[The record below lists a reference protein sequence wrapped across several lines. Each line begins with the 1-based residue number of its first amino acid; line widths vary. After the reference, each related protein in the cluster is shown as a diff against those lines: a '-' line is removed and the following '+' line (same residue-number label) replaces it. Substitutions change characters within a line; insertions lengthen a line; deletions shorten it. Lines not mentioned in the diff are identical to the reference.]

1 MNGARRLA
9 LASLGASAAAL
20 AVGFVE
26 SGAAILVLPVG
37 ILAALGL
44 VGEGRGSAWTPTL
57 WFLTQTG
64 LCALIRPSPVWALSS
79 IAGALAY
86 WDLSAFDR
94 RLAKVGRLE
103 MPGLLLRRHLLFLAA
118 GLALGAGLGFAA
130 LLVRID
136 SSFAGALLLGLVALA
151 GLSQLLR
158 RAQADADRVDRLG
171 AGQAERNS

>member
-1 MNGARRLA
+1 
-9 LASLGASAAAL
+9 
-20 AVGFVE
+20 
-26 SGAAILVLPVG
+26 
-37 ILAALGL
+37 
-44 VGEGRGSAWTPTL
+44 
-57 WFLTQTG
+57 
-64 LCALIRPSPVWALSS
+64 
-79 IAGALAY
+79 
-86 WDLSAFDR
+86 
-94 RLAKVGRLE
+94 

>member
-9 LASLGASAAAL
+9 LASLGASAAVL
-20 AVGFVE
+20 AAGFVA
-26 SGAAILVLPVG
+26 SGAEILVLPVG

-44 VGEGRGSAWTPTL
+44 VGEGRRSAWTPNL
-57 WFLTQTG
+57 WFLAQTG
-64 LCALIRPSPVWALSS
+64 LCALIRPAPVWALSAIS
-79 IAGALAY
+79 GALAY

-94 RLAKVGRLE
+94 RLAKAGRLE

-130 LLVRID
+130 LSAKID
-136 SSFAGALLLGLVALA
+136 PSFAGALLFGLVALT

-158 RAQADADRVDRLG
+158 RAQAPSDPVEHLG
-171 AGQAERNS
+171 PGQAERNS